1 MTLQYLQAEFSLPL
15 RFEEIARWR
24 GAWCELAGWD
34 VDYFHNH
41 NAADGSVIYRYPL
54 LQYRAWRRRAGFVAF
69 QEAVPAIQEALIAMD
84 WELRWED
91 TPTPLSLRQMH
102 MRTHELH
109 LDSKWHYYKLHN
121 YLPFNSKNFA
131 SWQEL
136 TLLTEKVQ
144 FLNKLIPNHILGFA
158 SGINWRLEGYFD
170 VELTNFIRQRPM
182 TLHDIVFPAFTLEF
196 RTQLFLPSGL
206 GLGKGVSH
214 GFGTLEYKGASP
226 FAAAD
231 QEE

>member
-15 RFEEIARWR
+15 RFKEIARWR
-24 GAWCELAGWD
+24 GAWCELVGWD

-41 NAADGSVIYRYPL
+41 NAKDGSVIYRYPL
-54 LQYRAWRRRAGFVAF
+54 LQYRAWKRRASFVAF
-69 QEAVPAIQEALIAMD
+69 QEAVPPIQEALIGMD

-91 TPTPLSLRQMH
+91 TLTTLSLQQMH
-102 MRTHELH
+102 MRTHELY

-131 SWQEL
+131 NWQEL
-136 TLLTEKVQ
+136 ELLTDKIQ

-158 SGINWRLEGYFD
+158 NGINWRLEGYFD
-170 VELTNFIRQRPM
+170 VQLTNFIGQRPM
-182 TLHDIVFPAFTLEF
+182 TLHNIVFPTFTLEF
-196 RTQLFLPSGL
+196 RTQLFLPSGV

-214 GFGTLEYKGASP
+214 GFGTLEYIGASTKSEL
-226 FAAAD
+226 
-231 QEE
+231 EE